1 MFSDNLDVQDDI
13 TVKLNLNCISEAV
26 QLPEARRKVLEALLD
41 ELPIDDEDQL
51 MSYCH
56 DVLEMLEGETDPKSE
71 YSGILIW
78 WLKDY
83 LSQTPHT

>member
-1 MFSDNLDVQDDI
+1 MFSNDPAVQDDI

-26 QLPEARRKVLEALLD
+26 QLPESRRKVLEAMQS
-41 ELPIDDEDQL
+41 ELPMDDEEETKE
-51 MSYCH
+51 YCIS
-56 DVLEMLEGETDPKSE
+56 VLEMFEQETDPKSE

-83 LSQTPHT
+83 IGRH